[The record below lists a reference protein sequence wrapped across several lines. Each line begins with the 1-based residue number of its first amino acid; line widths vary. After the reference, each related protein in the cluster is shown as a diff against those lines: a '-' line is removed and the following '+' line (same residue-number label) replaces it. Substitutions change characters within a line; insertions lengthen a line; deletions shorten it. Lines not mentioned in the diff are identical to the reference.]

1 MLQHL
6 YYHVND
12 GKLDERN
19 QCFQIWRG
27 HGSLIGLLVD
37 QEGLNCDT
45 HVIS

>member
-19 QCFQIWRG
+19 QCF